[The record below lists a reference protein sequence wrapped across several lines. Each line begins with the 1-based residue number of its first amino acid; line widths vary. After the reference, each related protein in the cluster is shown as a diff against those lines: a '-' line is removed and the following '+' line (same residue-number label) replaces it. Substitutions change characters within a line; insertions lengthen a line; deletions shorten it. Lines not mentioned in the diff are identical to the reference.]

1 MQFVIVCILLIVG
14 LAGVALIANVFDS
27 SDDHCLIKENEERKK
42 KEVARNKTYDEL
54 WDPDE
59 DIKI

>member
-1 MQFVIVCILLIVG
+1 MRLPRRWT
-14 LAGVALIANVFDS
+14 
-27 SDDHCLIKENEERKK
+27 NEERKK